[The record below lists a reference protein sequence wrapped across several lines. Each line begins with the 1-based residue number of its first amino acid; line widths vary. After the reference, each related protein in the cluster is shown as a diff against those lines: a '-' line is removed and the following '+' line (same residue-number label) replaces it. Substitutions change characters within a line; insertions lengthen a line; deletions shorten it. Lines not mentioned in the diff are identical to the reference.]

1 MSSNLGNIFE
11 VDTSRRESDWDN
23 IYDMLDDI
31 QAYVNRTQDFVVNAD
46 DPGYQ
51 YNPPKAARIGFIS
64 LTKLDH
70 PDSNYGKEWTIRI
83 SNAGKKITPPKH
95 WEFLRPLLK
104 SVEGRIKLVDLLNG
118 KERSIE

>member
-1 MSSNLGNIFE
+1 MSNLGNIFE

-31 QAYVNRTQDFVVNAD
+31 QAYVSRTQDFVVNAD

-64 LTKLDH
+64 LQ
-70 PDSNYGKEWTIRI
+70 GKEWTIRI
-83 SNAGKKITPPKH
+83 SNAGKKIPPPKH

-104 SVEGRIKLVDLLNG
+104 SVEGRVKLVDLLNG
-118 KERSIE
+118 KERNIE